1 MDDKD
6 VVGAGVVSAAVQVYP
21 SSPDMF
27 VAEPISRVSTR
38 DSCVAHQLSRQLGQ
52 ATSMSRVALRGT
64 QRTTA
69 VSRVNVHERSFMN
82 VDRSFSGSRHTS
94 HVPHIAQIRCTTHIA
109 PPRLRVIR
117 HTQLCTYVHI
127 ARICTMHVRRAHVEH
142 TTHISRI
149 SLRERS
155 SMSRS
160 TYRALFSCTRHND
173 DTRRMRVCD
182 DMHVNTTR
190 RTTTNNDA
198 CAHDAFNIR
207 RGVHES

>member
-82 VDRSFSGSRHTS
+82 VDRSSQVHVTRHTS
-94 HVPHIAQIRCTTHIA
+94 RTSHKYDA
-109 PPRLRVIR
+109 R
-117 HTQLCTYVHI
+117 HTLHPLAYALFDIRNYVRMCILHAYAQCTYD
-127 ARICTMHVRRAHVEH
+127 ARTSNIRR
-142 TTHISRI
+142 
-149 SLRERS
+149 
-155 SMSRS
+155 
-160 TYRALFSCTRHND
+160 TYRVSAYANVPRCHDRDIVRYF
-173 DTRRMRVCD
+173 RVRD
-182 DMHVNTTR
+182 ITTIR
-190 RTTTNNDA
+190 DA
-198 CAHDAFNIR
+198 CAYAMICT
-207 RGVHES
+207 